1 MKKKL
6 NKIVNYWYEKN
17 FLMYFLVPVSFLY
30 RFVIII
36 HRWMYRSGFKKSFGF
51 ALPIIVIGNIT
62 VGGTGKTPLVIA
74 LAKLLSAK
82 GYKPGIV
89 SRGYKAKTKYFPLL
103 VTEQSDPIAVGDEA
117 LLLKLQTN
125 CPVVIA
131 PNRAEA
137 VQLLLQNS
145 DCNIVL
151 CDDGLQHHRLKR
163 DMEIVLIDGERHLG
177 NGFCLPA
184 GPLRE
189 PKKRLSSVD
198 FVIFHASHNQQA
210 DFSHNKNCTEHK
222 DFLIKTYFTMTL
234 QPGLIYNLMHCELKF
249 SGKSGTLV
257 HAVTGIGNPKR
268 FFDLLRQ
275 MEFEIIEHIFP
286 DHYQFKR
293 QDFSFGEN
301 AIVVMTEKDATKCH
315 KFAQSNYWVLPVNA
329 HLDNNFIDP
338 FFKKLVALQSEP

>member
-1 MKKKL
+1 MKKQL
-6 NKIVNYWYEKN
+6 NKIVNYWYDKS
-17 FLMYFLVPVSFLY
+17 FLMYLLVPASFLY
-30 RFVIII
+30 RFVIRI

-89 SRGYKAKTKYFPLL
+89 SRGYKAKTKYFPLF
-103 VTEQSDPIAVGDEA
+103 VTERSDPIAVGDEA
-117 LLLKLQTN
+117 LLLRLQTN

-163 DMEIVLIDGERHLG
+163 DIEIVLIDGERHFG

-198 FVIFHASHNQQA
+198 FVIVHTNHQT
-210 DFSHNKNCTEHK
+210 DFSHDKNCPEHK
-222 DFLIKTYFTMTL
+222 DFLIKTSFTITL
-234 QPGLIYNLMHCELKF
+234 QPGLIYNLMHSELKF
-249 SGKSGTLV
+249 PEKSDALI

-275 MEFEIIEHIFP
+275 MGFKVIEHIFP
-286 DHYQFKR
+286 DHYQFKP
-293 QDFSFGEN
+293 QDFSFGED

-315 KFAQSNYWVLPVNA
+315 TFAQSNYWVLPVSA
-329 HLDNNFIDP
+329 HLDNNFIDS
-338 FFKKLVALQSEP
+338 FFKKLVTLQSEP